1 MPHWGLRRGL
11 GVLAFLAFCHPALAD
26 DTGLPEKIVVCKGN
40 SCLIYRHDRVAPK
53 PLEELIKV
61 IQVPL
66 TFKLPD
72 DSEPKVRV
80 HGRDAVVIELA
91 MGPTIVGREAVEL
104 PADTFPDVVALE
116 RDGRQLCSGIAIGPR
131 QILTA
136 AHCAGATRVRVSES
150 EWRTV
155 AAARARGDG
164 IDAAILVTA
173 EPLGLPVRPRAKSP
187 DDEPAN
193 GLIRLIGFGAADR
206 AGVTGAGT
214 KRRIDAPVLG
224 WRCTDRRAAHL
235 GCRPGVEVAVPSS
248 DADTCSGDS
257 GGPALARAGD
267 TWRLIAVTSRPIPT
281 ARSQCGGGGIY
292 THVGV
297 LAPWIDEQLR
307 QP

>member
-1 MPHWGLRRGL
+1 MCKGKSCMVYRR
-11 GVLAFLAFCHPALAD
+11 
-26 DTGLPEKIVVCKGN
+26 DTG
-40 SCLIYRHDRVAPK
+40 K
-53 PLEELIKV
+53 PPTGAALEALRKQSV
-61 IQVPL
+61 TLV
-66 TFKLPD
+66 LPD
-72 DSEPKVRV
+72 GEPSNRV
-80 HGRDAVVIELA
+80 VGQGSVVIDLSSVLVPG
-91 MGPTIVGREAVEL
+91 GP
-104 PADTFPDVVALE
+104 PAGDQLDVDFPDVVALE
-116 RDGRQLCSGIAIGPR
+116 RDGRHLCSGIAIGPR
-131 QILTA
+131 HVLTA

-206 AGVTGAGT
+206 VGVTGAGT
-214 KRRIDAPVLG
+214 KRRIDAPALS

-257 GGPALARAGD
+257 GGPVLARAGD
-267 TWRLIAVTSRPIPT
+267 TWRLIAVTSRTIPT